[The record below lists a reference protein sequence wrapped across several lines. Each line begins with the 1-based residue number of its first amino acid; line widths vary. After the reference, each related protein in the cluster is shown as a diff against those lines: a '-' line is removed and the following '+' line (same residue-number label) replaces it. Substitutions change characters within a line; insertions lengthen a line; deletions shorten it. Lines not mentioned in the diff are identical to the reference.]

1 MSRPECLFRGWG
13 SCSVLRALVLAVQ
26 GPGSIPSRP
35 AYKEEGGKEIFRI
48 RCVQNLRFTQPFV
61 TYLSHSTQINTIS
74 FSEPYASVHSTLMDA
89 FVKWARSR
97 FNEVCYLAP
106 SRSFPQGCPL
116 LGSQKASSL
125 LREAGAVSRTQPL
138 IHFFSINLWFI
149 WPLLTRIPL
158 QRKHEC

>member
-1 MSRPECLFRGWG
+1 MG
-13 SCSVLRALVLAVQ
+13 
-26 GPGSIPSRP
+26 
-35 AYKEEGGKEIFRI
+35 I

-74 FSEPYASVHSTLMDA
+74 FYEPCASVHSALMDTL
-89 FVKWARSR
+89 VKWARSH

-138 IHFFSINLWFI
+138 IHFFSINLCFI
-149 WPLLTRIPL
+149 WPLLTRILCRGSTNVRRAPPAPHL
-158 QRKHEC
+158 PHPNQPKSSAEEAWGICQKY